1 MDRLRAQLRAF
12 LLRLANTV
20 APGSGSRDFDAE
32 LEAHIALDTER
43 GMQRGLTVAEARRQ
57 ALVHFG
63 GAESARQFYRNRST
77 LPWLEIFMRDLRTC
91 FRTLTRHWVASLVA
105 ILSIALGIGANATIF
120 AMVSRFVLKPP
131 AVGNPST
138 LLALHTAPP
147 GERCCN
153 SFSLPLYTDLGA
165 RAKSFS
171 GMAAYFDFFAASIGN
186 NGTPERVWGQ
196 GVTPNFFSVAEM
208 SMVAGR
214 GFIPSEQRAPVV
226 VLGETL
232 WRSSFH
238 ADPALIGRP
247 IQLSGRTFTVV
258 GVAPAAFHGIDQI
271 LNAQFWIPLDTMVSM
286 TPDAQSPTER
296 NAHWLQVIA
305 RLRPGVTSQQAAA
318 ELQTLAGRMSDTFAD
333 GEKTSS
339 FVFDQ
344 AGSLP
349 PRARTMVRVFLAAL
363 MTVVLLVLAIA
374 GANVA
379 NLLFAQAVARQRE
392 MAVRLSLGA
401 TRASLRRLVLLE
413 SLLLSLAGGVLGVL
427 LALAATRGLASFHFP
442 APVPLELSL
451 TLDSRVLLFSFLAS
465 VVCGMLLGMGP
476 AWAASHP
483 RLARALKG
491 EDALAAPGR
500 RVNLRSVLVVA
511 QIAMAVILLS
521 MTGLFLRSLQSAA
534 RIDIG
539 FESRG
544 LMLLS
549 VDPRLNGY
557 TPQRTLA
564 FLQQLRDR
572 AAALPSVSQ
581 AAITDVLP
589 LSGGHRSD
597 GFSAVGSPE
606 QTVGSADLY
615 VASPGYFH
623 ALGIPILAGHDF
635 SNEPPDAPPVAVVSR
650 EFAQR
655 MFPNSNPIGRHIK
668 GPQSDFEIIGVVGDI
683 KSRTLGEE
691 TRPVLFRSL
700 AQTIARDPSAAG
712 YTLVVHVN
720 GNPASFGEPLRRIV
734 VTLDPSIAI
743 FNQESM
749 EQHLRSAFFLPR
761 LSATLFGVMGFIGL
775 VLASSGLF
783 GVMNYAVGRRTREIG
798 IRMALGAQ
806 AAALRRMVLRQG
818 VRLAVIAIVLGWPAA
833 WFLAKLASGYLYGV
847 EPHDLLT
854 FAAVPPLLVFIA
866 LAACWLPARRAA
878 SVDPMQTLRTD

>member
-1 MDRLRAQLRAF
+1 
-12 LLRLANTV
+12 
-20 APGSGSRDFDAE
+20 
-32 LEAHIALDTER
+32 
-43 GMQRGLTVAEARRQ
+43 
-57 ALVHFG
+57 
-63 GAESARQFYRNRST
+63 
-77 LPWLEIFMRDLRTC
+77 
-91 FRTLTRHWVASLVA
+91 
-105 ILSIALGIGANATIF
+105 
-120 AMVSRFVLKPP
+120 
-131 AVGNPST
+131 
-138 LLALHTAPP
+138 
-147 GERCCN
+147 
-153 SFSLPLYTDLGA
+153 
-165 RAKSFS
+165 
-171 GMAAYFDFFAASIGN
+171 
-186 NGTPERVWGQ
+186 
-196 GVTPNFFSVAEM
+196 
-208 SMVAGR
+208 
-214 GFIPSEQRAPVV
+214 
-226 VLGETL
+226 
-232 WRSSFH
+232 
-238 ADPALIGRP
+238 
-247 IQLSGRTFTVV
+247 
-258 GVAPAAFHGIDQI
+258 
-271 LNAQFWIPLDTMVSM
+271 
-286 TPDAQSPTER
+286 
-296 NAHWLQVIA
+296 
-305 RLRPGVTSQQAAA
+305 
-318 ELQTLAGRMSDTFAD
+318 MSDTFAD

-413 SLLLSLAGGVLGVL
+413 SLLLSLAGGVLGML

-521 MTGLFLRSLQSAA
+521 MTGLFLLSLQSAA

-597 GFSAVGSPE
+597 GFVDNARRKLAI
-606 QTVGSADLY
+606 T
-615 VASPGYFH
+615 
-623 ALGIPILAGHDF
+623 ALGTSRGFFAGT
-635 SNEPPDAPPVAVVSR
+635 AA
-650 EFAQR
+650 
-655 MFPNSNPIGRHIK
+655 
-668 GPQSDFEIIGVVGDI
+668 
-683 KSRTLGEE
+683 
-691 TRPVLFRSL
+691 
-700 AQTIARDPSAAG
+700 SAAG
-712 YTLVVHVN
+712 RSSN
-720 GNPASFGEPLRRIV
+720 SAS
-734 VTLDPSIAI
+734 
-743 FNQESM
+743 
-749 EQHLRSAFFLPR
+749 H
-761 LSATLFGVMGFIGL
+761 
-775 VLASSGLF
+775 
-783 GVMNYAVGRRTREIG
+783 
-798 IRMALGAQ
+798 
-806 AAALRRMVLRQG
+806 
-818 VRLAVIAIVLGWPAA
+818 
-833 WFLAKLASGYLYGV
+833 
-847 EPHDLLT
+847 
-854 FAAVPPLLVFIA
+854 
-866 LAACWLPARRAA
+866 
-878 SVDPMQTLRTD
+878 TDTANAY